1 MEAPSTLLPAP
12 PRPPTPPFTLHH
24 LLDGFEQSCAGV
36 GVVQVEGYG
45 GGVPEMVII
54 PATPDASSPSD
65 DALWEE
71 LVGGMGGS
79 LEDTGEVRRGPLLA
93 VKRTFQPST
102 IRKKRKHGFLHRNAT
117 TSGRGVLAR
126 RRARGRRHLSV

>member
-1 MEAPSTLLPAP
+1 VV
-12 PRPPTPPFTLHH
+12 
-24 LLDGFEQSCAGV
+24 AGHA
-36 GVVQVEGYG
+36 GPEVV
-45 GGVPEMVII
+45 IT
-54 PATPDASSPSD
+54 PATPDTSSPS

-71 LVGGMGGS
+71 LVGDLGGS
-79 LEDTGEVRRGPLLA
+79 LEETGEVRRGPLLA